1 MPSKGMAI
9 RGHISGRGPRSGKDE
24 RQRTF
29 RSAHETGA
37 AITSLALIP
46 PSKAEPL
53 FYESRVSCRDLRPPL
68 EIHGSGDSKLQSPA
82 EFSDSDGGGDGGI
95 QGLGAAVISWIW
107 GNVKSVGH
115 QFGYLIGNA
124 VGLVADDDDGRGV

>member
-1 MPSKGMAI
+1 MIQTWMPVESITWLPAG
-9 RGHISGRGPRSGKDE
+9 GGPGGDLRCRSSL
-24 RQRTF
+24 RLLRHLPF
-29 RSAHETGA
+29 TGSWV
-37 AITSLALIP
+37 TTGLH
-46 PSKAEPL
+46 
-53 FYESRVSCRDLRPPL
+53 RDLRPPL
-68 EIHGSGDSKLQSPA
+68 EIHGIGDSKLQSPA

>member
-1 MPSKGMAI
+1 MKMCEHMTITFIPLDAPASGDPGGDFAGAHPSQQSWAPLL
-9 RGHISGRGPRSGKDE
+9 RGHVWP
-24 RQRTF
+24 
-29 RSAHETGA
+29 
-37 AITSLALIP
+37 
-46 PSKAEPL
+46 
-53 FYESRVSCRDLRPPL
+53 RVSCRDLRPPL

-95 QGLGAAVISWIW
+95 QGLGATVISWIW

>member
-1 MPSKGMAI
+1 MTITFIPLDAPASGDPGGDLRWRSSLPAKLGPSFT
-9 RGHISGRGPRSGKDE
+9 RLWV
-24 RQRTF
+24 TW
-29 RSAHETGA
+29 
-37 AITSLALIP
+37 
-46 PSKAEPL
+46 
-53 FYESRVSCRDLRPPL
+53 VSYRDLQTPL

-95 QGLGAAVISWIW
+95 QGLGATVISWIW

>member
-1 MPSKGMAI
+1 MKMCEHMTITFIPLDAPASGDPGGDLRWRSSLPAKLGPLL
-9 RGHISGRGPRSGKDE
+9 RGHGWP
-24 RQRTF
+24 
-29 RSAHETGA
+29 
-37 AITSLALIP
+37 
-46 PSKAEPL
+46 
-53 FYESRVSCRDLRPPL
+53 RVSCRDLRPPL
-68 EIHGSGDSKLQSPA
+68 EIHGIGDSKLQSPA